1 MTLLKVSDLHA
12 KVNDKKV
19 INGLNLEINYGEVHA
34 IMGPNGAGKTTL
46 ANLIMGNPRYQI
58 TSGKILFNGR
68 NIIDTPVN
76 VRAQLGIFQSFQYPE
91 EIPGVTVRNFLKLA
105 YDITHPNE
113 KMSAF
118 DFGDMLIKMA
128 ERLKIDKAFLDRYI
142 NVGFSGG
149 ERKKS
154 EILQMNVLKP
164 KLAILD
170 ETDSGLDIDA
180 LKIVAKGINNIVGPN
195 IGVLIITHYQRILDY
210 VKPKFVHV
218 FVDGK
223 IVKTG
228 GEEVAKELETKGY
241 ESFAV

>member
-1 MTLLKVSDLHA
+1 MTLLKISDLHA

-46 ANLIMGNPRYQI
+46 ANLIMGNPKYQI
-58 TSGKILFNGR
+58 TSGKILFNGM

-180 LKIVAKGINNIVGPN
+180 LKIVAEGINNIVGPN

>member
-1 MTLLKVSDLHA
+1 MTLLKISDLHA

-46 ANLIMGNPRYQI
+46 ANLIMGNPKYQI
-58 TSGKILFNGR
+58 TSGEILFNGR
-68 NIIDTPVN
+68 NIIDAPVN

-180 LKIVAKGINNIVGPN
+180 LKIVAEGINNIVGPN